1 MRDILPLQE
10 DTILSMLCMLDRMR
24 RRLHID
30 LPDSVTFRR
39 PGFDGEDVGLF
50 D

>member
-1 MRDILPLQE
+1 
-10 DTILSMLCMLDRMR
+10 MLAMLDRIR
-24 RRLHID
+24 QRIHLD
-30 LPDSVTFRR
+30 LPDSVSFRR